1 VQNLSRIVE
10 PHREAL
16 RQFAERIQ
24 KVTADDGL
32 GWTLFGEIVEG
43 DFDRQRHSI
52 RSVLMLRSVR
62 VDVLRR
68 LGELGRQYGGLG
80 LAPPLVMTPS
90 FLDSVRDTF
99 PLELIEVQ
107 QTLLTVFGPD
117 YFSELSFADRDVR
130 LQCERELRVMIIG
143 LRQGLLAASGVQDR
157 LALVRPDWIGALLR
171 TLRGMLWLKGQ
182 RERLAAHQV
191 VAELS
196 RIVELPLS
204 GIRHILAT
212 ANSPDWNTFDELHGD
227 VEALGTAVDG
237 W

>member
-1 VQNLSRIVE
+1 VQNLSKIVE
-10 PHREAL
+10 THRDSL

-24 KVTADDGL
+24 QETADDGL

-43 DFDRQRHSI
+43 GFDRQRHSI
-52 RSVLMLRSVR
+52 RSVLMLRTIR
-62 VDVLRR
+62 VDLLRR
-68 LGELGRQYGGLG
+68 LGTLGQQYGDMG

-107 QTLLTVFGPD
+107 QTFLTVFGPD

-130 LQCERELRVMIIG
+130 LQCERELRVIIIG
-143 LRQGLLAASGVQDR
+143 LRQGLLAASGIQDR
-157 LALVRPDWIGALLR
+157 LALVQPDWIGALLR
-171 TLRGMLWLKGQ
+171 TLRGMLWLKGK
-182 RERLAAHQV
+182 RERIAAHQV

-196 RIVELPLS
+196 RIVELPLN
-204 GIRHILAT
+204 GVRQILAT
-212 ANSPDWNTFDELHGD
+212 ANSPDWNAFDALHGD
-227 VEALGTAVDG
+227 IEALGTAVDG